1 MKDKMTNTPDQ
12 ALVAPSD
19 IADMAGV
26 SRGAVSNWRKRAD
39 DFPQPVGGTATK
51 PLFDRGAVETWL
63 RATGKAVVTT
73 YEMRIWALMN
83 ALRNLGIDPSHLPN
97 VVLALA
103 CARKLVAEHDPE
115 AWSRFIV
122 DAEKH
127 GLLVLD
133 EPNTG
138 GEWPLPTWG
147 RYVHITD
154 PMRRIPSP
162 IAQALLAGFADVPI
176 EQLASVA
183 DFILARVGTAMGRS
197 ASDYGFVGSR
207 VSELLINIAS
217 PEAGG
222 VIYDPAAGVGDAL
235 LGVVQNAPGR
245 DSAYGP
251 VTRVVGHDVAY
262 AALEVLEQRA
272 YLAGIEAEVLHTDVL
287 RTDADVDLKADLI
300 VCEPPFTMRWE
311 PQLADPRWDLA
322 GTPPRGSADLAWIQ
336 HCITHLSPGGR
347 AYVVTPAS
355 AMYRGGTE
363 GEIRKTLLDKGCIE
377 TVVALPGKMLSYTS
391 IDLVLWA
398 LCVPGEVL
406 ANPGEVLLIDAT
418 EADQP
423 EKDIKAW
430 MGNSPDAA
438 AEDVP
443 SASVR
448 IEDLIEHDGD
458 VTPSR
463 WLEDQSPTADATVV
477 AFHNARTIGST
488 ALESLRDHVEPINIV
503 PGTAGARVFTVEA
516 LIKQG
521 ALDLKAGRPTKDSD
535 DPAVVTARDIRDRI
549 LPTPS
554 ALEMLDAS
562 RVVLTEPGD
571 VLLTTMNQVRALV
584 DEAGGHT
591 LGTGVYRL
599 RVLTDQLSA
608 HFVAAAAE
616 GQWNTRLQ
624 RGSTIQRANP
634 RELEIPVP
642 TREWQDAAVAE
653 LDRLAQIQA
662 RATDL
667 AQAAADLRR
676 TLLEAIRYDVDL
688 LAGEAK

>member
-1 MKDKMTNTPDQ
+1 MTDAPGQ

-19 IADMAGV
+19 IADMASV

-51 PLFDRGAVETWL
+51 PLFDRGAVENWL
-63 RATGKAVVTT
+63 RVTGKSVVTN
-73 YEMRIWALMN
+73 YEMRTWARMN
-83 ALRNLGIDPSHLPN
+83 ALRDLGIDPSHLPN
-97 VVLALA
+97 VVLTLA
-103 CARKLVAEHDPE
+103 CARKLVAEQGPE
-115 AWSRFIV
+115 GWSHLIV
-122 DAEKH
+122 DAEKY
-127 GLLVLD
+127 GLDVLD
-133 EPNTG
+133 GANVR
-138 GEWPLPTWG
+138 GEWDLPKWG
-147 RYVHITD
+147 NYVHISD
-154 PMRRIPSP
+154 QMRRIRGP
-162 IAQALLAGFADVPI
+162 IAQALLADFADIPI
-176 EQLASVA
+176 DQLGPVA
-183 DFILARVGTAMGRS
+183 DFVLARVGTAMGRS
-197 ASDYGFVGSR
+197 AGVYGFVGSR
-207 VSELLINIAS
+207 VSKLLINIAS

-272 YLAGIEAEVLHTDVL
+272 YLAGMEAEVLHTDVL
-287 RTDADVDLKADLI
+287 RFDADIDLKADLI

-336 HCITHLSPGGR
+336 HCIAHLSPGGR

-355 AMYRGGTE
+355 AMFRGGAE

-377 TVVALPGKMLSYTS
+377 TVVALPGKMLLHTS
-391 IDLVLWA
+391 VNLVLWA
-398 LCVPGEVL
+398 LCVPGETL
-406 ANPGEVLLIDAT
+406 ANPGEVLLIDAA

-430 MGNSPDAA
+430 MGNAPDAA
-438 AEDVP
+438 SEVVP
-443 SASVR
+443 SVSVR
-448 IEDLIEHDGD
+448 IQDLLEHDGD

-463 WLEDQSPTADATVV
+463 WLKNQEPAADATVV
-477 AFHNARTIGST
+477 AFRNARTSGNT
-488 ALESLRDHVEPINIV
+488 ALESLRDNVEQIALV
-503 PGTAGARVFTVEA
+503 SGTAGARVFTVDA

-521 ALDLKAGRPTKDSD
+521 AIELKQGRPTKDSN
-535 DPAVVTARDIRDRI
+535 DPAVVTARHIRDRF

-554 ALEMLDAS
+554 ALEMLDAA
-562 RVVLTEPGD
+562 RVVVTEPGD
-571 VLLTTMNQVRALV
+571 ILLTTMNQVRALV

-608 HFVAAAAE
+608 RFVAAAAE

-624 RGSTIQRANP
+624 RGSAIQRANP
-634 RELEIPVP
+634 RELEIPVLP
-642 TREWQDAAVAE
+642 RELQDGAVAE
-653 LDRLAQIQA
+653 LDRLAQIEA
-662 RATDL
+662 CAVDL
-667 AQAAADLRR
+667 AEAAADVRR
-676 TLLEAIRYDVDL
+676 SLLEAIRYDVDL
-688 LAGEAK
+688 ATEESE